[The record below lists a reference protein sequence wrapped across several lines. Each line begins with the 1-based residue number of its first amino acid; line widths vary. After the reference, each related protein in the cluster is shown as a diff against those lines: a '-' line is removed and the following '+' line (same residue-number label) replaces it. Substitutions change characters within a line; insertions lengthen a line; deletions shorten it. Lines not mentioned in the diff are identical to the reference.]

1 VDLEEYRRE
10 SLASWDAFAGNWGAE
25 REYLWRTTTPIGLD
39 LVERLD
45 PRPGQTILEVAA
57 GTGDTGFAAA
67 KRIGPEGKL
76 LSTDFAPAMVEEARR
91 VGGQLGLENV
101 EHRNLDAENMDL
113 DDSSVDGVLCRWG
126 YMLMADPGKALAETR
141 RVLRDDGR
149 LCFSVWAAPDENQWA
164 FVPAMEL
171 VSRGHLPP
179 PEPGTPG
186 IFAMADPELVRKLLT
201 EAGFADP
208 EIEQVSF
215 TWQYSDADFHWDMT
229 MKLAAPLAEA
239 VNSVDDEERESI
251 RLAVREKIDALMD
264 DGGVSAVCHNVTVA
278 K

>member
-1 VDLEEYRRE
+1 MDLEEYRRE

-25 REYLWRTTTPIGLD
+25 REYLWTTTNPIGLD

-45 PRPGQTILEVAA
+45 PRPGQTVLEVAA

-67 KRIGPEGKL
+67 ERIGPEGKL

-91 VGGQLGLENV
+91 VSGQLGLENV
-101 EHRNLDAENMDL
+101 EHKVLDAENMDL
-113 DDSSVDGVLCRWG
+113 DDASVDGVLCRWG

-149 LCFSVWAAPDENQWA
+149 LCFSVWAAPDQNQWA

-186 IFAMADPELVRKLLT
+186 IFAMADPELVRKLVT

-215 TWQYSDADFHWDMT
+215 IWRYPDPDFHWDMT

-239 VNSVDDEERESI
+239 VNSVDDSERESI
-251 RLAVREKIDALMD
+251 RLAVREKIEALME
-264 DGGVSAVCHNVTVA
+264 DGGAPAICHNVTA
-278 K
+278 S